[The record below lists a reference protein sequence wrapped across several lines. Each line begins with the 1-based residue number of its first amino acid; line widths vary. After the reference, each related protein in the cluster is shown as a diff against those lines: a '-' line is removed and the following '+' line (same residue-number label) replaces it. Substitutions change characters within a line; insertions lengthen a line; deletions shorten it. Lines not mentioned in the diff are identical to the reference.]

1 MAIFK
6 KKQLTPDE
14 QAAVAARKEQLER
27 DLEKFNNTYGKGL
40 TVGRELYTKLKGGPA
55 QSIASRAAKNIFE
68 FPVFVSKSVPL
79 NYATATCSL
88 LEQMYASFLQMTISL
103 APIVDM
109 EAINSGNPFSG
120 LKTASINA
128 FLECGDWEFSQE
140 ACYNRIQSENGT
152 FEFSLV
158 QYNDDTAQAILE
170 SVENMNIDHYTHFF
184 AEAKTDDGK
193 GKGKDKNKGKD
204 GKTKSSGSN
213 PKTLDDLGYRYEDT
227 AVDDEGNPV
236 AQRRTTRKDRQEDR
250 DQRKFEDELGYRL
263 DSGTTRKDRQE
274 KRDQASFEDTVGYDP
289 ETGTTRKDR
298 QEQRDELASQMNFQK
313 TKNDFT
319 RTRSEVLKQ
328 AEMQAPVMLRD
339 QDVTKINTM
348 KPLLMNAQMGYV
360 EKNNSGEAIGIQ
372 KMNYVVGVKTFVRL
386 IDPKLMPEVVK
397 FPDKNN
403 VLLKKA
409 KYRAGELKYWR
420 DFKFDIKG
428 KKQAAYDIGMTPEKK
443 WYHRL
448 YQMAHLRDD
457 ALAPMVAAGGLK
469 GLTKRWNTAK
479 TGMIPNCS
487 IVITQEDV
495 NYIKSETGKDL
506 MKPGTA
512 ASLCREM
519 FLISFVVIDIDQE
532 AVKILIPDMHKDFE
546 VQSLDAINK
555 QLSVLNTSGVKTNE
569 IFKHLQ

>member
-120 LKTASINA
+120 LKTASINS

-170 SVENMNIDHYTHFF
+170 SVENMNVDHYTHFF
-184 AEAKTDDGK
+184 SEAKSDGDK
-193 GKGKDKNKGKD
+193 GKDKDKNKGNEPPTGSKSD
-204 GKTKSSGSN
+204 GPNANK
-213 PKTLDDLGYRYEDT
+213 LDELGYRYEDIKD
-227 AVDDEGNPV
+227 ANGNVV
-236 AQRRTTRKDRQEDR
+236 AQKRTTRR
-250 DQRKFEDELGYRL
+250 
-263 DSGTTRKDRQE
+263 DRQE
-274 KRDQASFEDTVGYDP
+274 KRDQATFEDNVGYDP
-289 ETGTTRKDR
+289 ETGTTRNDR
-298 QEQRDELASQMNFQK
+298 KEQRDELASQMNFQK

-319 RTRSEVLKQ
+319 RTRVESIKQ

-348 KPLLMNAQMGYV
+348 KPLLMNAQMGFV

-403 VLLKKA
+403 MLLKKA
-409 KYRAGELKYWR
+409 KYRAGELKYWK

>member
-14 QAAVAARKEQLER
+14 QKAVAARKEQLER

-120 LKTASINA
+120 LKTASINS

-184 AEAKTDDGK
+184 SEAKSDDDK
-193 GKGKDKNKGKD
+193 GKGKDKNKGNEPPT
-204 GKTKSSGSN
+204 GSKSDSPN
-213 PKTLDDLGYRYEDT
+213 ANKLDELGYRYEDIKD
-227 AVDDEGNPV
+227 ANGNVV
-236 AQRRTTRKDRQEDR
+236 AQKRTTRR
-250 DQRKFEDELGYRL
+250 
-263 DSGTTRKDRQE
+263 DRQE
-274 KRDQASFEDTVGYDP
+274 KRDQATFEDNVGYDP
-289 ETGTTRKDR
+289 ETGTTRNDR
-298 QEQRDELASQMNFQK
+298 KEQREELASQMNFQK

-319 RTRSEVLKQ
+319 RTRLESIKQ

-403 VLLKKA
+403 ILLKRA
-409 KYRAGELKYWR
+409 KYRAGELKYWK

>member
-193 GKGKDKNKGKD
+193 GKGKDKNKD
-204 GKTKSSGSN
+204 GKPKSSGSN
-213 PKTLDDLGYRYEDT
+213 AKTLDELGYRYEDT

-236 AQRRTTRKDRQEDR
+236 AQRRTTRKDRQE
-250 DQRKFEDELGYRL
+250 
-263 DSGTTRKDRQE
+263 
-274 KRDQASFEDTVGYDP
+274 KRDQATFEDNVGYDP
-289 ETGTTRKDR
+289 DTGTTRKDR

-319 RTRSEVLKQ
+319 RTRVESINQ
-328 AEMQAPVMLRD
+328 SEMQAPVMLRD

-348 KPLLMNAQMGYV
+348 KPLLMNAQMGFV

-403 VLLKKA
+403 VLLKRA

-512 ASLCREM
+512 ASLCKEM

-532 AVKILIPDMHKDFE
+532 AVKILISDMHKDFE

>member
-40 TVGRELYTKLKGGPA
+40 TVGRELYTKLKNGPA
-55 QSIASRAAKNIFE
+55 QSIAARAAKNLFE
-68 FPVFVSKSVPL
+68 FPVFVSTSVPL

-120 LKTASINA
+120 LKTASINS
-128 FLECGDWEFSQE
+128 FLECGDWDFSQE
-140 ACYNRIQSENGT
+140 ACYNRIQNENGT
-152 FEFSLV
+152 FEFSLL
-158 QYNDDTAQAILE
+158 QYNDDTAHAILE

-184 AEAKTDDGK
+184 TEAKLDDK
-193 GKGKDKNKGKD
+193 GKGKDKNKG
-204 GKTKSSGSN
+204 GKPPKGSKSSELN
-213 PKTLDDLGYRYEDT
+213 AKDLDALGYRTEDI
-227 AVDDEGNPV
+227 VDDDGNV
-236 AQRRTTRKDRQEDR
+236 IAQKRTTRKDRQEV
-250 DQRKFEDELGYRL
+250 
-263 DSGTTRKDRQE
+263 
-274 KRDQASFEDTVGYDP
+274 RDQAQAEDDLGYQFDDN
-289 ETGTTRKDR
+289 GGVTTRKDR
-298 QEQRDELASQMNFQK
+298 QEQRDELASQLNFQK
-313 TKNDFT
+313 TKNDHI
-319 RTRSEVLKQ
+319 RTRIEGLKQ

-360 EKNNSGEAIGIQ
+360 EKNSSGEAIGIQ

-403 VLLKKA
+403 VLLKRA

-457 ALAPMVAAGGLK
+457 ALAPMMAAGGLK
-469 GLTKRWNTAK
+469 GLTKKWNTAR

-495 NYIKSETGKDL
+495 NNIKSETGKDL

-512 ASLCREM
+512 ASLCKEM

-532 AVKILIPDMHKDFE
+532 AVKILIPDMHNDFE

>member
-27 DLEKFNNTYGKGL
+27 DLEKFNDTYGKGL
-40 TVGRELYTKLKGGPA
+40 TVGRELYTKLKNGPA
-55 QSIASRAAKNIFE
+55 QSIAARAAKNIFE

-120 LKTASINA
+120 LKTASINS

-152 FEFSLV
+152 FEFSLL
-158 QYNDDTAQAILE
+158 QYNDDTAHAILE

-184 AEAKTDDGK
+184 TEAKTDD
-193 GKGKDKNKGKD
+193 KGKDKNKGK
-204 GKTKSSGSN
+204 GSN
-213 PKTLDDLGYRYEDT
+213 PTTGSKSPDAKDLDTLGYRTEDI
-227 AVDDEGNPV
+227 VDDNGNVV
-236 AQRRTTRKDRQEDR
+236 AQRRTTRKDRQER
-250 DQRKFEDELGYRL
+250 
-263 DSGTTRKDRQE
+263 
-274 KRDQASFEDTVGYDP
+274 RDQAEFEDNLGYDP
-289 ETGTTRKDR
+289 ESGTTRKDR

-313 TKNDFT
+313 TKNDHI
-319 RTRSEVLKQ
+319 RTRIDSINQ

-386 IDPKLMPEVVK
+386 IDPKMMPEVVK

-403 VLLKKA
+403 VLLKRA

-457 ALAPMVAAGGLK
+457 ALAPMMAAGGLK

>member
-14 QAAVAARKEQLER
+14 QRAVAARKEQLER

-40 TVGRELYTKLKGGPA
+40 TVGRELYTKLKNGPA
-55 QSIASRAAKNIFE
+55 QSIAARAAKNIFE

-120 LKTASINA
+120 LKTASINS
-128 FLECGDWEFSQE
+128 FLECGDWEFAQE
-140 ACYNRIQSENGT
+140 ACYNRIQNENGT
-152 FEFSLV
+152 FEFSLL
-158 QYNDDTAQAILE
+158 QYNDDTAHAILE
-170 SVENMNIDHYTHFF
+170 SVENMNLDHYTHFF
-184 AEAKTDDGK
+184 TEAKLDDK
-193 GKGKDKNKGKD
+193 GKGKDKNKGK
-204 GKTKSSGSN
+204 GNNPTTEPKSPDAN
-213 PKTLDDLGYRYEDT
+213 KLDDLGYRTEDI
-227 AVDDEGNPV
+227 VDKDGNV
-236 AQRRTTRKDRQEDR
+236 LAQRRTTRKDRQER
-250 DQRKFEDELGYRL
+250 
-263 DSGTTRKDRQE
+263 
-274 KRDQASFEDTVGYDP
+274 RDQASFEDDLGYNP
-289 ETGTTRKDR
+289 NTGTTRKDR
-298 QEQRDELASQMNFQK
+298 KEQMDYEK
-313 TKNDFT
+313 TKNDAL
-319 RTRSEVLKQ
+319 RTHLDIRNQ
-328 AEMQAPVMLRD
+328 GEMQAPVMLRD

-360 EKNNSGEAIGIQ
+360 EKNQSGEAIAIN

-403 VLLKKA
+403 VLLKRA

-457 ALAPMVAAGGLK
+457 ALAPMMAAGGLK
-469 GLTKRWNTAK
+469 GLTKKWNTAR

-532 AVKILIPDMHKDFE
+532 AVKILIPDMHSDFE

>member
-14 QAAVAARKEQLER
+14 QKAVAARKEQLER

-55 QSIASRAAKNIFE
+55 QSIAARAAKNIFE

-120 LKTASINA
+120 LKTASINS

-158 QYNDDTAQAILE
+158 QYNDDTAHAILE
-170 SVENMNIDHYTHFF
+170 SVENMNLDHYTHFF
-184 AEAKTDDGK
+184 AEAKTD

-204 GKTKSSGSN
+204 TKPKSSKGPDAN
-213 PKTLDDLGYRYEDT
+213 KL
-227 AVDDEGNPV
+227 
-236 AQRRTTRKDRQEDR
+236 
-250 DQRKFEDELGYRL
+250 DELGYHYEDIKDANGNVVAQKR
-263 DSGTTRKDRQE
+263 TTRRDRQE
-274 KRDQASFEDTVGYDP
+274 KRDQASFEDSVGYDP
-289 ETGTTRKDR
+289 DTQTTRKDR

-319 RTRSEVLKQ
+319 RTRIESIKQ

-403 VLLKKA
+403 ILLKRA
-409 KYRAGELKYWR
+409 KYRAGELKYWK

>member
-40 TVGRELYTKLKGGPA
+40 TVGRELYTKLKNGPA
-55 QSIASRAAKNIFE
+55 QSIAARAAKNIFE

-88 LEQMYASFLQMTISL
+88 LEQMSASFLQMTISL

-120 LKTASINA
+120 LKTASINS
-128 FLECGDWEFSQE
+128 FLECGDWEFAQE
-140 ACYNRIQSENGT
+140 ACYNRIQNENGT
-152 FEFSLV
+152 FEFSLL
-158 QYNDDTAQAILE
+158 QYNDDTAHAILE
-170 SVENMNIDHYTHFF
+170 SVENMNLDHYTHFF
-184 AEAKTDDGK
+184 TEAKLDDK
-193 GKGKDKNKGKD
+193 GKGKDKNKGK
-204 GKTKSSGSN
+204 GNNPTTEPKSPDAN
-213 PKTLDDLGYRYEDT
+213 KLDDLGYRTEDI
-227 AVDDEGNPV
+227 VDKDGNV
-236 AQRRTTRKDRQEDR
+236 LAQRRTTRKDRQER
-250 DQRKFEDELGYRL
+250 
-263 DSGTTRKDRQE
+263 
-274 KRDQASFEDTVGYDP
+274 RDQASFEDDLGYNP
-289 ETGTTRKDR
+289 NTGTTRKDR
-298 QEQRDELASQMNFQK
+298 KEQMDYEK
-313 TKNDFT
+313 TKNDAL
-319 RTRSEVLKQ
+319 RTHLDIRNQ
-328 AEMQAPVMLRD
+328 GEMQAPVMLRD

-360 EKNNSGEAIGIQ
+360 EKNQSGEAIAIN

-403 VLLKKA
+403 VLLKRA

-457 ALAPMVAAGGLK
+457 ALAPMMAAGGLK
-469 GLTKRWNTAK
+469 GLTKKWNTAR

-532 AVKILIPDMHKDFE
+532 AVKILIPDMHNDFE

>member
-184 AEAKTDDGK
+184 SEAKTDDGK
-193 GKGKDKNKGKD
+193 GKGKDKNKGK
-204 GKTKSSGSN
+204 GNNPATEPKSPDAN
-213 PKTLDDLGYRYEDT
+213 KL
-227 AVDDEGNPV
+227 
-236 AQRRTTRKDRQEDR
+236 
-250 DQRKFEDELGYRL
+250 DELGYHYEDIKDANGNVVAQKR
-263 DSGTTRKDRQE
+263 TTRKDRQE
-274 KRDQASFEDTVGYDP
+274 KRDQATFEDNVGYDP

-348 KPLLMNAQMGYV
+348 KPLLMNAQMGFV

-403 VLLKKA
+403 MLLKKA

>member
-27 DLEKFNNTYGKGL
+27 DLGKFNNTYGKGL

-55 QSIASRAAKNIFE
+55 QSIAARAAKNIFE

-120 LKTASINA
+120 LKTASINS

-140 ACYNRIQSENGT
+140 ACYNRIQSEQGT

-184 AEAKTDDGK
+184 SEAKTDDK
-193 GKGKDKNKGKD
+193 GKGKDKNKGNEPP
-204 GKTKSSGSN
+204 TGSKPADAN
-213 PKTLDDLGYRYEDT
+213 KL
-227 AVDDEGNPV
+227 
-236 AQRRTTRKDRQEDR
+236 
-250 DQRKFEDELGYRL
+250 DELGYHYEDIKDANGNVVAQKR
-263 DSGTTRKDRQE
+263 TTRRDRQE
-274 KRDQASFEDTVGYDP
+274 KRDQASFEDNVGYDP
-289 ETGTTRKDR
+289 ETGTTRNDR
-298 QEQRDELASQMNFQK
+298 KEQREELASQMNFQK

-319 RTRSEVLKQ
+319 RTRIESIKQ

-403 VLLKKA
+403 MLLKKA
-409 KYRAGELKYWR
+409 KYRAGELKYWK

>member
-40 TVGRELYTKLKGGPA
+40 TVGRELYTKLKNGPA
-55 QSIASRAAKNIFE
+55 QSIAARAAKNIFE

-103 APIVDM
+103 APIVDV

-120 LKTASINA
+120 LKTASINS

-140 ACYNRIQSENGT
+140 ACYNRIQNDNGT
-152 FEFSLV
+152 FEFSLL
-158 QYNDDTAQAILE
+158 QYNDDTAHAILE

-184 AEAKTDDGK
+184 TEAKTDGK
-193 GKGKDKNKGKD
+193 GKGKDKGKGNNPATGPKSPDAKD
-204 GKTKSSGSN
+204 
-213 PKTLDDLGYRYEDT
+213 LDTLGYRYEDIK
-227 AVDDEGNPV
+227 DDNGNVV
-236 AQRRTTRKDRQEDR
+236 AQKRTTRKDRQEV
-250 DQRKFEDELGYRL
+250 
-263 DSGTTRKDRQE
+263 
-274 KRDQASFEDTVGYDP
+274 RDQARAEDDLGYQFD
-289 ETGTTRKDR
+289 GNGGVTTRKDR
-298 QEQRDELASQMNFQK
+298 QEQRDELASQMNYQK
-313 TKNDFT
+313 TKNDYT
-319 RTRSEVLKQ
+319 RTRIESLKQ

-403 VLLKKA
+403 VLLKRA
-409 KYRAGELKYWR
+409 KYRAGELKYWK

-457 ALAPMVAAGGLK
+457 ALAPMMAAGGLK
-469 GLTKRWNTAK
+469 GLKDKWNTAR

-512 ASLCREM
+512 ASLCKEM

>member
-120 LKTASINA
+120 LKTASINS

-184 AEAKTDDGK
+184 SEAKSDD
-193 GKGKDKNKGKD
+193 GKGKDKNKGNEPPTGSKSD
-204 GKTKSSGSN
+204 GPNANK
-213 PKTLDDLGYRYEDT
+213 LDELGYRYEDIKD
-227 AVDDEGNPV
+227 ANGNVV
-236 AQRRTTRKDRQEDR
+236 AQRRTTRKDRQER
-250 DQRKFEDELGYRL
+250 
-263 DSGTTRKDRQE
+263 
-274 KRDQASFEDTVGYDP
+274 RDQATFEDNVGYDP

-313 TKNDFT
+313 TKNDFA
-319 RTRSEVLKQ
+319 RTRVEALKQ

-348 KPLLMNAQMGYV
+348 KPLLMNAQMGFV

-372 KMNYVVGVKTFVRL
+372 KMNYLVGVKTFVRL

-403 VLLKKA
+403 MLLKRA
-409 KYRAGELKYWR
+409 KYRSGELKYWR

-428 KKQAAYDIGMTPEKK
+428 KKQAAYDIGVTPEKK

>member
-14 QAAVAARKEQLER
+14 QKAVAARKEQLER

-120 LKTASINA
+120 LKTASINS

-184 AEAKTDDGK
+184 AEAKSDD
-193 GKGKDKNKGKD
+193 GKGKDKNKGNEPPTGSKSD
-204 GKTKSSGSN
+204 GPNANK
-213 PKTLDDLGYRYEDT
+213 LDELGYRYEDIKD
-227 AVDDEGNPV
+227 ANGNVV
-236 AQRRTTRKDRQEDR
+236 AQKRTTRR
-250 DQRKFEDELGYRL
+250 
-263 DSGTTRKDRQE
+263 DRQE
-274 KRDQASFEDTVGYDP
+274 KRDQATFEDSVGYDP

-313 TKNDFT
+313 TKNDFA
-319 RTRSEVLKQ
+319 RTRVEALKQ

-348 KPLLMNAQMGYV
+348 KPLLMNAQMGFV

-403 VLLKKA
+403 MLLKRA

-428 KKQAAYDIGMTPEKK
+428 KKQAAYDIGVTPEKK

-495 NYIKSETGKDL
+495 NYIKSGTGKDL

>member
-120 LKTASINA
+120 LKTASINS

-140 ACYNRIQSENGT
+140 ACYNRIQSEHGT

-193 GKGKDKNKGKD
+193 GKGDNPATEPKSPDANK
-204 GKTKSSGSN
+204 
-213 PKTLDDLGYRYEDT
+213 L
-227 AVDDEGNPV
+227 
-236 AQRRTTRKDRQEDR
+236 
-250 DQRKFEDELGYRL
+250 DELGYHYEDIKDANGNVVAQKR
-263 DSGTTRKDRQE
+263 TTRKDRQE
-274 KRDQASFEDTVGYDP
+274 KRDQAEFEDSVGYDP

-298 QEQRDELASQMNFQK
+298 QEQRDELASQMNYQK

-319 RTRSEVLKQ
+319 RTRVETLKQ

-403 VLLKKA
+403 MLLKKA

-506 MKPGTA
+506 MRPGTA

>member
-120 LKTASINA
+120 LKTASINS

-184 AEAKTDDGK
+184 SEAKSDDD
-193 GKGKDKNKGKD
+193 KGKDKNKGNEPPTGSKSD
-204 GKTKSSGSN
+204 GPNANK
-213 PKTLDDLGYRYEDT
+213 LDELGYRYEDIKD
-227 AVDDEGNPV
+227 ANGNVV
-236 AQRRTTRKDRQEDR
+236 AQKRTTRRDRQER
-250 DQRKFEDELGYRL
+250 
-263 DSGTTRKDRQE
+263 
-274 KRDQASFEDTVGYDP
+274 RDQATFEDNVGYDP

-313 TKNDFT
+313 TKNDFA
-319 RTRSEVLKQ
+319 RTRVEALKQ

-348 KPLLMNAQMGYV
+348 KPLLMNAQMGFV

-403 VLLKKA
+403 MLLKKA

-428 KKQAAYDIGMTPEKK
+428 KKQAAYDIGVTPEKK

>member
-120 LKTASINA
+120 LKTASINS

-184 AEAKTDDGK
+184 SEAKSDDD
-193 GKGKDKNKGKD
+193 KGKDKNKGNEPPTGSKSD
-204 GKTKSSGSN
+204 GPNANK
-213 PKTLDDLGYRYEDT
+213 LDELGYRYEDIKD
-227 AVDDEGNPV
+227 ANGNVV
-236 AQRRTTRKDRQEDR
+236 AQKRTTRR
-250 DQRKFEDELGYRL
+250 
-263 DSGTTRKDRQE
+263 DRQE
-274 KRDQASFEDTVGYDP
+274 KRDQATFEDSVGYDP

-298 QEQRDELASQMNFQK
+298 QEQRDKLASQMNFQK
-313 TKNDFT
+313 TKNDFA
-319 RTRSEVLKQ
+319 RTRVEALKQ

-348 KPLLMNAQMGYV
+348 KPLLMNAQMGFV

-403 VLLKKA
+403 MLLKKA

-428 KKQAAYDIGMTPEKK
+428 KKQDAYDIGVTPEKK

>member
-120 LKTASINA
+120 LKTASINS

-184 AEAKTDDGK
+184 SEAKTD
-193 GKGKDKNKGKD
+193 GKGKDKNKGNEPPTGSKSD
-204 GKTKSSGSN
+204 GPNANK
-213 PKTLDDLGYRYEDT
+213 LDELGYRYEDIKD
-227 AVDDEGNPV
+227 ANGNVV
-236 AQRRTTRKDRQEDR
+236 AQKRTTRR
-250 DQRKFEDELGYRL
+250 
-263 DSGTTRKDRQE
+263 DRQE
-274 KRDQASFEDTVGYDP
+274 KRDQATFEDNVGYDP
-289 ETGTTRKDR
+289 ETGTTREDR

-313 TKNDFT
+313 TKNDFA
-319 RTRSEVLKQ
+319 RTRVEALKQ

-348 KPLLMNAQMGYV
+348 KPLLMNAQMGFV

-403 VLLKKA
+403 MLLKRA

-428 KKQAAYDIGMTPEKK
+428 KKQAAYDIGVTPEKK

>member
-40 TVGRELYTKLKGGPA
+40 TVGRELYTKLKNGPA
-55 QSIASRAAKNIFE
+55 QSIAARAAKNIFE

-109 EAINSGNPFSG
+109 EAIHSGNPFSG
-120 LKTASINA
+120 LKTASINS

-140 ACYNRIQSENGT
+140 ACYNLINNENGT

-158 QYNDDTAQAILE
+158 QYNDDTAHAILE
-170 SVENMNIDHYTHFF
+170 SVENMNLDHYTHFF
-184 AEAKTDDGK
+184 TEAKTD
-193 GKGKDKNKGKD
+193 GKGKDKNKGNKPPKASESPNAKD
-204 GKTKSSGSN
+204 
-213 PKTLDDLGYRYEDT
+213 LDTLGYRTEDIK
-227 AVDDEGNPV
+227 DDDGNVV
-236 AQRRTTRKDRQEDR
+236 AQRRTTRKDRQER
-250 DQRKFEDELGYRL
+250 
-263 DSGTTRKDRQE
+263 
-274 KRDQASFEDTVGYDP
+274 RDQAEFEDSIGYDP
-289 ETGTTRKDR
+289 QTGTTRKDR

-313 TKNDFT
+313 TKNDHI
-319 RTRSEVLKQ
+319 RTRIDSLNQ

-403 VLLKKA
+403 VLLKRA

-457 ALAPMVAAGGLK
+457 ALAPMMAAGGLK
-469 GLTKRWNTAK
+469 GLTKKWNTAR

>member
-40 TVGRELYTKLKGGPA
+40 TVGRELYTKLKNGPA
-55 QSIASRAAKNIFE
+55 QSIAARAAKNIFE

-109 EAINSGNPFSG
+109 EAIHSGNPFSG
-120 LKTASINA
+120 LKTASINS

-158 QYNDDTAQAILE
+158 QYNDDTAHAILE

-184 AEAKTDDGK
+184 TEAKTDDK
-193 GKGKDKNKGKD
+193 GKGKDKDKG
-204 GKTKSSGSN
+204 
-213 PKTLDDLGYRYEDT
+213 PKPLRETELDELGYRNEPIT
-227 AVDDEGNPV
+227 DDKGNV
-236 AQRRTTRKDRQEDR
+236 IGQKTTTRKDRQEV
-250 DQRKFEDELGYRL
+250 
-263 DSGTTRKDRQE
+263 
-274 KRDQASFEDTVGYDP
+274 RDQARAEDDLGYQFD
-289 ETGTTRKDR
+289 GNGGVTTRADR
-298 QEQRDELASQMNFQK
+298 KEQREELASQMNFQK
-313 TKNDFT
+313 TKNDHI
-319 RTRSEVLKQ
+319 RTRIDSINQ

-386 IDPKLMPEVVK
+386 IDPKMMPEVVK

-403 VLLKKA
+403 VLLKRA

-457 ALAPMVAAGGLK
+457 ALAPMMAAGGLK
-469 GLTKRWNTAK
+469 GLSKKWNTAR

>member
-14 QAAVAARKEQLER
+14 QAAVAARKQQLER
-27 DLEKFNNTYGKGL
+27 DLEKFNDTYGKGL
-40 TVGRELYTKLKGGPA
+40 TVGRELYTKLKNGPA
-55 QSIASRAAKNIFE
+55 QSIAARAAKNIFE

-109 EAINSGNPFSG
+109 EAIHSGNPFSG
-120 LKTASINA
+120 LKTASINS

-158 QYNDDTAQAILE
+158 QYNDDTAHAILE

-184 AEAKTDDGK
+184 TEAKTD
-193 GKGKDKNKGKD
+193 GKGKDKNKDKGGKPA
-204 GKTKSSGSN
+204 SGSN
-213 PKTLDDLGYRYEDT
+213 SSNGLKDAKALDDLGYRNEDT
-227 AVDDEGNPV
+227 VVDKDGNV
-236 AQRRTTRKDRQEDR
+236 LAQRRTTRKDRQER
-250 DQRKFEDELGYRL
+250 
-263 DSGTTRKDRQE
+263 
-274 KRDQASFEDTVGYDP
+274 RDQAEFEDNLGYDSD
-289 ETGTTRKDR
+289 TGTTRKDR
-298 QEQRDELASQMNFQK
+298 QEDRD
-313 TKNDFT
+313 DYT
-319 RTRSEVLKQ
+319 RTRIDTLNQ
-328 AEMQAPVMLRD
+328 GEMQAPVMLRD

-360 EKNNSGEAIGIQ
+360 EKNQAGEAIAIN

-386 IDPKLMPEVVK
+386 IDPKMMPEVVK

-403 VLLKKA
+403 VLLKRA

-469 GLTKRWNTAK
+469 GLSKKWNTAR

>member
-14 QAAVAARKEQLER
+14 QKAVAARKEQLER

-55 QSIASRAAKNIFE
+55 QSIAARAAKNIFE

-120 LKTASINA
+120 LKTASINS

-158 QYNDDTAQAILE
+158 QYNDDTAHAILE
-170 SVENMNIDHYTHFF
+170 SVENMNLDHYTHFF
-184 AEAKTDDGK
+184 TEAKTDGK
-193 GKGKDKNKGKD
+193 GKNKGNKPPM
-204 GKTKSSGSN
+204 GSKSDSPN
-213 PKTLDDLGYRYEDT
+213 ANKL
-227 AVDDEGNPV
+227 
-236 AQRRTTRKDRQEDR
+236 
-250 DQRKFEDELGYRL
+250 DELGYRTE
-263 DSGTTRKDRQE
+263 DIVDKDGNVVAQKRTTRKDRQE
-274 KRDQASFEDTVGYDP
+274 KRDQAEFEDNVGYDP
-289 ETGTTRKDR
+289 DTGTTRKDR

-313 TKNDFT
+313 TKNDFA
-319 RTRSEVLKQ
+319 RTRIESLKQ

-403 VLLKKA
+403 ILLKRA
-409 KYRAGELKYWR
+409 KYRAGELKYWK

>member
-120 LKTASINA
+120 LKTASINS

-140 ACYNRIQSENGT
+140 ACYNRIQSEQGT

-184 AEAKTDDGK
+184 SEAKTDDK
-193 GKGKDKNKGKD
+193 GKGKDKNKGNEPPT
-204 GKTKSSGSN
+204 GSKSDSPN
-213 PKTLDDLGYRYEDT
+213 ANKLDELGYRYEDIKD
-227 AVDDEGNPV
+227 ANGNVV
-236 AQRRTTRKDRQEDR
+236 AQKRTTRR
-250 DQRKFEDELGYRL
+250 
-263 DSGTTRKDRQE
+263 DRQE
-274 KRDQASFEDTVGYDP
+274 KRDQASFEDNVGYDP
-289 ETGTTRKDR
+289 ETGTTRNDR
-298 QEQRDELASQMNFQK
+298 KEQRDELASQMNFQK

-319 RTRSEVLKQ
+319 RTRLESIKQ
-328 AEMQAPVMLRD
+328 SEMQAPVMLRD

-348 KPLLMNAQMGYV
+348 KPLLMNAQMGFV

-403 VLLKKA
+403 MLLKKA

>member
-14 QAAVAARKEQLER
+14 QKAVAARKEQLER

-120 LKTASINA
+120 LKTASINS

-184 AEAKTDDGK
+184 AEAKSDDD
-193 GKGKDKNKGKD
+193 KGKDKSKGNKPPTGSKSD
-204 GKTKSSGSN
+204 GPNANK
-213 PKTLDDLGYRYEDT
+213 LDELGYRYEDIKD
-227 AVDDEGNPV
+227 ANGNVV
-236 AQRRTTRKDRQEDR
+236 AQKRTTRRDRQER
-250 DQRKFEDELGYRL
+250 
-263 DSGTTRKDRQE
+263 
-274 KRDQASFEDTVGYDP
+274 RDQAEFEDSIGYDP

-313 TKNDFT
+313 TKNDFA
-319 RTRSEVLKQ
+319 RTRVEALKQ

-348 KPLLMNAQMGYV
+348 KPLLMNAQMGFV

-403 VLLKKA
+403 MLLKKA

-428 KKQAAYDIGMTPEKK
+428 KKQAAYDIGVTPEKK

-457 ALAPMVAAGGLK
+457 ALAPMVATGGLK

>member
-40 TVGRELYTKLKGGPA
+40 TVGRELYTKLKNGPA
-55 QSIASRAAKNIFE
+55 QSIAARAAKNIFE

-109 EAINSGNPFSG
+109 EAIHSGNPFSG
-120 LKTASINA
+120 LKTASINS

-140 ACYNRIQSENGT
+140 ACYNLINNENGT

-158 QYNDDTAQAILE
+158 QYNDDTAHAILE
-170 SVENMNIDHYTHFF
+170 SVENMNLDHYAHFF
-184 AEAKTDDGK
+184 TEAKTD
-193 GKGKDKNKGKD
+193 GKGKDKNKGK
-204 GKTKSSGSN
+204 GSN
-213 PKTLDDLGYRYEDT
+213 PAAGPKSPDAKDLDTLGYRTEDI
-227 AVDDEGNPV
+227 VDDNGNVV
-236 AQRRTTRKDRQEDR
+236 AQRRTTRKDRQER
-250 DQRKFEDELGYRL
+250 
-263 DSGTTRKDRQE
+263 
-274 KRDQASFEDTVGYDP
+274 RDQAEFEDSIGYDP
-289 ETGTTRKDR
+289 NTGTTRKDR
-298 QEQRDELASQMNFQK
+298 QEQRDELASQMNYQK
-313 TKNDFT
+313 SKNDYT
-319 RTRSEVLKQ
+319 RTRIDAFNQ

-360 EKNNSGEAIGIQ
+360 ERNQSGEAIGIQ

-403 VLLKKA
+403 MLLKRA
-409 KYRAGELKYWR
+409 KYRAGELKYWK

-469 GLTKRWNTAK
+469 GLGKKWNTAR

>member
-40 TVGRELYTKLKGGPA
+40 TVGRELYTKLKNGPA
-55 QSIASRAAKNIFE
+55 QSIAARAAKNIFE

-120 LKTASINA
+120 LKTASINS

-140 ACYNRIQSENGT
+140 ACYNRINNENGT

-158 QYNDDTAQAILE
+158 QYNDDTAHAILE
-170 SVENMNIDHYTHFF
+170 SVENMNLDHYTHFF
-184 AEAKTDDGK
+184 TEAKADGK
-193 GKGKDKNKGKD
+193 GKGKGKDNGKNKGNGSKLSDAKD
-204 GKTKSSGSN
+204 
-213 PKTLDDLGYRYEDT
+213 LDTLGYRTEDI
-227 AVDDEGNPV
+227 VDKDGNV
-236 AQRRTTRKDRQEDR
+236 LAQRRTTRKDRQER
-250 DQRKFEDELGYRL
+250 
-263 DSGTTRKDRQE
+263 
-274 KRDQASFEDTVGYDP
+274 RDQAEFEDSIGYDP
-289 ETGTTRKDR
+289 DTGTTRKDR

-313 TKNDFT
+313 TKNDHQ
-319 RTRSEVLKQ
+319 RTRIDALNQ

-360 EKNNSGEAIGIQ
+360 ERNQSGEAIGIQ

-386 IDPKLMPEVVK
+386 IDPKMMPEVVK

-403 VLLKKA
+403 VLLKRA

-457 ALAPMVAAGGLK
+457 ALAPMVAAGGLR
-469 GLTKRWNTAK
+469 GLGKKWNTAR

-495 NYIKSETGKDL
+495 NNIKSETGKDL

-512 ASLCREM
+512 ASLCKEM

>member
-120 LKTASINA
+120 LKTASINS

-184 AEAKTDDGK
+184 AEAKSDD
-193 GKGKDKNKGKD
+193 GKGKDKNKGNEPPTGSKSD
-204 GKTKSSGSN
+204 GPNANK
-213 PKTLDDLGYRYEDT
+213 LDELGYRYEDIKD
-227 AVDDEGNPV
+227 ANGNVV
-236 AQRRTTRKDRQEDR
+236 AQKRTTRRDRQER
-250 DQRKFEDELGYRL
+250 
-263 DSGTTRKDRQE
+263 
-274 KRDQASFEDTVGYDP
+274 RDQAEFEDSIGYDRD
-289 ETGTTRKDR
+289 TGTTRKDR

-313 TKNDFT
+313 TKNDFA
-319 RTRSEVLKQ
+319 RTRVEALKQ

-348 KPLLMNAQMGYV
+348 KPLLMNAQMGFV

-403 VLLKKA
+403 MLLKKA

-428 KKQAAYDIGMTPEKK
+428 KKQAAYDIGVTPEKK

>member
-14 QAAVAARKEQLER
+14 QKAVAARKEQLER

-120 LKTASINA
+120 LKTASINS

-184 AEAKTDDGK
+184 SEAKSDDDK
-193 GKGKDKNKGKD
+193 GKNKNKGNEPSTGSKSD
-204 GKTKSSGSN
+204 GPNANK
-213 PKTLDDLGYRYEDT
+213 LDDLGYRYEDIKD
-227 AVDDEGNPV
+227 ANGNVV
-236 AQRRTTRKDRQEDR
+236 AQKR
-250 DQRKFEDELGYRL
+250 
-263 DSGTTRKDRQE
+263 TTRKDRQE
-274 KRDQASFEDTVGYDP
+274 KRDQAEFEDSVGYDP

-319 RTRSEVLKQ
+319 RTRIESIKQ

-403 VLLKKA
+403 MLLKKA

-457 ALAPMVAAGGLK
+457 ALAPMVAAGGLN

>member
-14 QAAVAARKEQLER
+14 QKAVAARKEQLER

-120 LKTASINA
+120 LKTASINS

-184 AEAKTDDGK
+184 AEAKSDDD
-193 GKGKDKNKGKD
+193 KGKDKNKGNEPPTGSKSD
-204 GKTKSSGSN
+204 GPNANK
-213 PKTLDDLGYRYEDT
+213 LDELGYRYEDIKD
-227 AVDDEGNPV
+227 ANGNVV
-236 AQRRTTRKDRQEDR
+236 AQKRTTRR
-250 DQRKFEDELGYRL
+250 
-263 DSGTTRKDRQE
+263 DRQE
-274 KRDQASFEDTVGYDP
+274 KRDQATFEDNVGYDP

-313 TKNDFT
+313 TKNDFA
-319 RTRSEVLKQ
+319 RTRVEALKQ

-348 KPLLMNAQMGYV
+348 KPLLMNAQMGFV

-403 VLLKKA
+403 MLLKRA

-428 KKQAAYDIGMTPEKK
+428 KKQAAYDIGVTPEKK

-457 ALAPMVAAGGLK
+457 ALAPMVATGGLK

>member
-120 LKTASINA
+120 LKTASINS

-184 AEAKTDDGK
+184 SEAKSDDD
-193 GKGKDKNKGKD
+193 KGKDKNKGNEPPTGSKSD
-204 GKTKSSGSN
+204 GPNANK
-213 PKTLDDLGYRYEDT
+213 LDELGYRYEDIKD
-227 AVDDEGNPV
+227 ANGNVV
-236 AQRRTTRKDRQEDR
+236 AQKRTTRR
-250 DQRKFEDELGYRL
+250 
-263 DSGTTRKDRQE
+263 DRQE
-274 KRDQASFEDTVGYDP
+274 KRDQATFEDSVGYDP

-313 TKNDFT
+313 TKNDFA
-319 RTRSEVLKQ
+319 RTRVEALKQ

-403 VLLKKA
+403 MLLKRA

-428 KKQAAYDIGMTPEKK
+428 KKQAAYDIGVTPEKK

-457 ALAPMVAAGGLK
+457 ALAPMVATGGLK

>member
-55 QSIASRAAKNIFE
+55 QSIASRAARNIFE

-120 LKTASINA
+120 LKTASINS

-140 ACYNRIQSENGT
+140 ACYNRIQNENGT
-152 FEFSLV
+152 FEFSLL
-158 QYNDDTAQAILE
+158 QYNDDTAHAILE

-184 AEAKTDDGK
+184 SEAKLDDGK
-193 GKGKDKNKGKD
+193 GKGKNKDKGNKSNP
-204 GKTKSSGSN
+204 TSGSKS
-213 PKTLDDLGYRYEDT
+213 PDAKDLDTLGYRTEDIK
-227 AVDDEGNPV
+227 DDEGNVV
-236 AQRRTTRKDRQEDR
+236 AQRRTTRKDRQER
-250 DQRKFEDELGYRL
+250 
-263 DSGTTRKDRQE
+263 
-274 KRDQASFEDTVGYDP
+274 RDQAEFEDNVGYDP
-289 ETGTTRKDR
+289 DTGTTRKDR
-298 QEQRDELASQMNFQK
+298 QEQRDELASQMNYQK

-319 RTRSEVLKQ
+319 RTRVEGLKQ

-403 VLLKKA
+403 MLLKRA

-506 MKPGTA
+506 MRPGTA

-532 AVKILIPDMHKDFE
+532 AVKILIPEFSHLM
-546 VQSLDAINK
+546 
-555 QLSVLNTSGVKTNE
+555 LSTNSFQFLILQVLRQMKSSSICSKRMKGV
-569 IFKHLQ
+569 I

>member
-55 QSIASRAAKNIFE
+55 QSIAARAAKNIFE

-120 LKTASINA
+120 LKTASINS

-140 ACYNRIQSENGT
+140 ACYNRIQSEQGT

-184 AEAKTDDGK
+184 SEAKSDDDK
-193 GKGKDKNKGKD
+193 GKGKDKNKGNEPP
-204 GKTKSSGSN
+204 TESKSDSPN
-213 PKTLDDLGYRYEDT
+213 ANKLDELGYRYEDIKD
-227 AVDDEGNPV
+227 ANGNVV
-236 AQRRTTRKDRQEDR
+236 AQKRTTRR
-250 DQRKFEDELGYRL
+250 
-263 DSGTTRKDRQE
+263 DRQE
-274 KRDQASFEDTVGYDP
+274 KRDQASFEDSVGYDP
-289 ETGTTRKDR
+289 ETGTTRNDR

-319 RTRSEVLKQ
+319 RTRIESLKQ

-403 VLLKKA
+403 ILLKRA

-457 ALAPMVAAGGLK
+457 ALAPIMAAGGLK

-512 ASLCREM
+512 ASLCKEM

>member
-14 QAAVAARKEQLER
+14 QKAVAARKEQLER

-55 QSIASRAAKNIFE
+55 QSIAARAAKNIFE

-120 LKTASINA
+120 LKTASINS

-158 QYNDDTAQAILE
+158 QYNDDTAHAILE
-170 SVENMNIDHYTHFF
+170 SVENMNVDHYTHFF
-184 AEAKTDDGK
+184 AEAKTDDNK
-193 GKGKDKNKGKD
+193 GKGKDKNKGNEPPT
-204 GKTKSSGSN
+204 GSKSSDAN
-213 PKTLDDLGYRYEDT
+213 KL
-227 AVDDEGNPV
+227 
-236 AQRRTTRKDRQEDR
+236 
-250 DQRKFEDELGYRL
+250 DELGYHYEDIKDANGNVVAQKR
-263 DSGTTRKDRQE
+263 TTRRDRQE
-274 KRDQASFEDTVGYDP
+274 KRDQASFEDNVGYDP
-289 ETGTTRKDR
+289 DTGTTRNDR
-298 QEQRDELASQMNFQK
+298 KEQREELASQMNFQK

-319 RTRSEVLKQ
+319 RTRIESIKQ

-348 KPLLMNAQMGYV
+348 KPLLMNAQMGFV

-403 VLLKKA
+403 MLLKKA

>member
-40 TVGRELYTKLKGGPA
+40 TVGRELYTKLKNGPA
-55 QSIASRAAKNIFE
+55 QSIAARAAKNIFE

-109 EAINSGNPFSG
+109 EAIHSGNPFSG
-120 LKTASINA
+120 LKTASINS

-140 ACYNRIQSENGT
+140 ACYNLINNENGT

-158 QYNDDTAQAILE
+158 QYNDDTAHAILE
-170 SVENMNIDHYTHFF
+170 SVENMNLDHYAHFF
-184 AEAKTDDGK
+184 TEAKTDGK
-193 GKGKDKNKGKD
+193 GKGKDKGKGNKPADANK
-204 GKTKSSGSN
+204 
-213 PKTLDDLGYRYEDT
+213 LDDLGYRIEDT
-227 AVDDEGNPV
+227 AVDDEGNVV

-250 DQRKFEDELGYRL
+250 DQRKFEDDLGYNL
-263 DSGTTRKDRQE
+263 ASGTTRKDRQE
-274 KRDQASFEDTVGYDP
+274 KRDQAEFEDNVGYDSD
-289 ETGTTRKDR
+289 TGTTRKDR

-313 TKNDFT
+313 TKNDHQ
-319 RTRSEVLKQ
+319 RTRVEVLKQ

-360 EKNNSGEAIGIQ
+360 EKDKSGEAIGIQ

-386 IDPKLMPEVVK
+386 IDPKMMPEVVK

-403 VLLKKA
+403 ILLKRA
-409 KYRAGELKYWR
+409 KYRAGELKYWK

-469 GLTKRWNTAK
+469 GLGKKWNTAR

-495 NYIKSETGKDL
+495 NNIKSETGKDL

-512 ASLCREM
+512 ASLCKEM

>member
-14 QAAVAARKEQLER
+14 QKAVAARKEQLER

-120 LKTASINA
+120 LKTASINS

-184 AEAKTDDGK
+184 SEAKSDDD
-193 GKGKDKNKGKD
+193 KGKDKNKGGKSTFSDEKD
-204 GKTKSSGSN
+204 
-213 PKTLDDLGYRYEDT
+213 LDDLGYRNEPIT
-227 AVDDEGNPV
+227 DDKGNV
-236 AQRRTTRKDRQEDR
+236 TGQRTTTRKDRQER
-250 DQRKFEDELGYRL
+250 
-263 DSGTTRKDRQE
+263 
-274 KRDQASFEDTVGYDP
+274 RDQATFEDNVGYDP

-313 TKNDFT
+313 TKNDFA
-319 RTRSEVLKQ
+319 RTRVEALKQ

-348 KPLLMNAQMGYV
+348 KPLLMNAQMGFV

-403 VLLKKA
+403 MLLKKA

-428 KKQAAYDIGMTPEKK
+428 KKQAAYDIGVTPEKK

>member
-14 QAAVAARKEQLER
+14 QAAVAARKEQLEK

-158 QYNDDTAQAILE
+158 QYNDDTAHAILE
-170 SVENMNIDHYTHFF
+170 SVENMNLDHYTHFF
-184 AEAKTDDGK
+184 SEAKTDDGK
-193 GKGKDKNKGKD
+193 GKGKDKNKGK
-204 GKTKSSGSN
+204 GNPTGGSKS
-213 PKTLDDLGYRYEDT
+213 PDAKDLDTLGYRTEDI
-227 AVDDEGNPV
+227 VDDNGNVV
-236 AQRRTTRKDRQEDR
+236 AQKRTTRKDRQER
-250 DQRKFEDELGYRL
+250 
-263 DSGTTRKDRQE
+263 
-274 KRDQASFEDTVGYDP
+274 RDQAEFEDSIGYDP
-289 ETGTTRKDR
+289 KTGTTRKDR
-298 QEQRDELASQMNFQK
+298 QEQRDELASQMNYQK
-313 TKNDFT
+313 TKNDYI
-319 RTRSEVLKQ
+319 RTRVDALNQ
-328 AEMQAPVMLRD
+328 GEMQAPVMLRD

-403 VLLKKA
+403 MLLKRA

-457 ALAPMVAAGGLK
+457 ALAPMMAAGGLK

>member
-120 LKTASINA
+120 LKTASINS

-140 ACYNRIQSENGT
+140 TCYNRIQSENGT

-184 AEAKTDDGK
+184 AEAKSDD
-193 GKGKDKNKGKD
+193 GKGKDKNKGNEPPTGSKSD
-204 GKTKSSGSN
+204 GPNANK
-213 PKTLDDLGYRYEDT
+213 LDELGYRYEDIKD
-227 AVDDEGNPV
+227 ANGNVV
-236 AQRRTTRKDRQEDR
+236 AQKRTTRRDRQER
-250 DQRKFEDELGYRL
+250 
-263 DSGTTRKDRQE
+263 
-274 KRDQASFEDTVGYDP
+274 RDQAEFEDSIGYDRD
-289 ETGTTRKDR
+289 TGTTRKDR

-313 TKNDFT
+313 TKNDFA
-319 RTRSEVLKQ
+319 RTRVEALKQ

-348 KPLLMNAQMGYV
+348 KPLLMNAQMGFV

-403 VLLKKA
+403 MLLKKA

-428 KKQAAYDIGMTPEKK
+428 KKQAAYDIGVTPEKK

>member
-27 DLEKFNNTYGKGL
+27 DLEKFNDTYGKGL
-40 TVGRELYTKLKGGPA
+40 TVGRELYTKLKNGPA
-55 QSIASRAAKNIFE
+55 QSIAARAAKNIFE

-109 EAINSGNPFSG
+109 EAIHSGNPFSG
-120 LKTASINA
+120 LKTASINS

-158 QYNDDTAQAILE
+158 QYNDDTAYAILE

-184 AEAKTDDGK
+184 TEAKTD
-193 GKGKDKNKGKD
+193 GKGKDKNKGNKPPKASESPNAKD
-204 GKTKSSGSN
+204 
-213 PKTLDDLGYRYEDT
+213 LDTLGYRTEDI
-227 AVDDEGNPV
+227 VDDNGNVV
-236 AQRRTTRKDRQEDR
+236 AQRRTTRKDRQER
-250 DQRKFEDELGYRL
+250 
-263 DSGTTRKDRQE
+263 
-274 KRDQASFEDTVGYDP
+274 RDQAEFEDNLGYDSD
-289 ETGTTRKDR
+289 TGTTRKDR
-298 QEQRDELASQMNFQK
+298 QEQRDELASQMNYQK
-313 TKNDFT
+313 TKNDYT
-319 RTRSEVLKQ
+319 RTRIDTLNQ
-328 AEMQAPVMLRD
+328 GEMQAPVMLRD

-360 EKNNSGEAIGIQ
+360 EKNQAGEAIAIN

-403 VLLKKA
+403 VLLKRA

-469 GLTKRWNTAK
+469 GLSKKWNTAR

-512 ASLCREM
+512 ASLCKEM

>member
-120 LKTASINA
+120 LKTASINS

-140 ACYNRIQSENGT
+140 ACYNRIQSEHGT

-193 GKGKDKNKGKD
+193 GKGNNPATEPKSPDANK
-204 GKTKSSGSN
+204 
-213 PKTLDDLGYRYEDT
+213 L
-227 AVDDEGNPV
+227 
-236 AQRRTTRKDRQEDR
+236 
-250 DQRKFEDELGYRL
+250 DELGYHYEDIKDANGNVVAQKR
-263 DSGTTRKDRQE
+263 TTRKDRQE
-274 KRDQASFEDTVGYDP
+274 KRDQAEFEDSVGYDP

-298 QEQRDELASQMNFQK
+298 QEQRDELASQMNYQK

-319 RTRSEVLKQ
+319 RTRIDALKQ

-403 VLLKKA
+403 MLLKKA

-506 MKPGTA
+506 MRPGTA

>member
-120 LKTASINA
+120 LKTASINS

-184 AEAKTDDGK
+184 SEAKTDGK
-193 GKGKDKNKGKD
+193 GKNKNKNKGDKPT
-204 GKTKSSGSN
+204 GGSNSSSGL
-213 PKTLDDLGYRYEDT
+213 KDAKALDELGYRYEDIKD
-227 AVDDEGNPV
+227 ANGNVV
-236 AQRRTTRKDRQEDR
+236 AQKR
-250 DQRKFEDELGYRL
+250 
-263 DSGTTRKDRQE
+263 TTRKDRQE
-274 KRDQASFEDTVGYDP
+274 KRDQAEFEDSVGYDP

-319 RTRSEVLKQ
+319 RTRIESIKQ

-403 VLLKKA
+403 MLLKKA

-457 ALAPMVAAGGLK
+457 ALAPMVAAGGLN